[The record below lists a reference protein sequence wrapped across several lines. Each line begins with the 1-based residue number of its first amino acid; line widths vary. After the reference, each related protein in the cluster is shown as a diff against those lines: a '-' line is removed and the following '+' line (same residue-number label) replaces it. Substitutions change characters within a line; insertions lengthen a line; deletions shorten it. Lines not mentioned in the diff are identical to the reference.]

1 MNKVLKNSFSNGLT
15 IIPFRNILAVDG
27 DIFQDKKTIQISVYL
42 MGTNNISI
50 VLLDAEAKMFIS
62 QYNMFLK
69 REEIFIDE
77 ARLY

>member
-1 MNKVLKNSFSNGLT
+1 MNKVLKNSYSNGLT
-15 IIPFRNILAVDG
+15 IIPFRNVLGVDG
-27 DIFQDKKTIQISVYL
+27 DIYQDNKKIKISVYL